1 MIHAKNISKSF
12 STKKLFSNLNIYLE
26 KGSFLIVHGRNG
38 IGKSTLLKTLIG
50 VISSDTGT
58 QNYLSNRFETLTLG
72 YASANINSFFNRLSV
87 IENLTFFLQMR
98 GFSKAQSIKK
108 IKDIFLELQIDVSM
122 LHQKYMYLSSG
133 ERKKILLIR
142 CLVHEPYLMV
152 MDEPMSGLDKHF
164 KELFLR
170 YLSKICKDKNNIL
183 IIVSHN
189 IDLYDGLYTHELE
202 MDKHL
207 NCEIKT
213 GNQFR

>member
-12 STKKLFSNLNIYLE
+12 GSKKLFSNLNIQLE
-26 KGSFLIVHGRNG
+26 KGSFLLVHGSNG
-38 IGKSTLLKTLIG
+38 AGKSTLLKTLIG

-58 QNYLSNRFETLTLG
+58 QDYLSNLPRDLSLG
-72 YASANINSFFNRLSV
+72 YVSTNTNSFFNRLSV
-87 IENLTFFLQMR
+87 LDNLTFFLQMR
-98 GFSKAQSIKK
+98 GLNKEQSIKK
-108 IKDIFLELQIDVSM
+108 IKDIFKELQIHTSM
-122 LHQKYMYLSSG
+122 LDQKYMFLSSG
-133 ERKKILLIR
+133 ERKKVLLIR
-142 CLVHEPYLMV
+142 CFAHQPYLIV
-152 MDEPMSGLDKHF
+152 MDEPMSGLDKQF
-164 KELFLR
+164 KIFFLK

-202 MDKHL
+202 MDNHL